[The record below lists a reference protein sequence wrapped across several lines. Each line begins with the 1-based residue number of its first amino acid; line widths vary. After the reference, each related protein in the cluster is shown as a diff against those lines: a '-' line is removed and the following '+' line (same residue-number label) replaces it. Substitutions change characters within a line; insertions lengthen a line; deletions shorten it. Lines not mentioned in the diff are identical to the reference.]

1 MLNPVA
7 YLSQCALL
15 FLHPHLPPGNH
26 SQVREREL
34 ADNMQ
39 LLRQQSE
46 IEHKE
51 KETRKLRDQLR
62 KLGLERYEE

>member
-1 MLNPVA
+1 M
-7 YLSQCALL
+7 
-15 FLHPHLPPGNH
+15 
-26 SQVREREL
+26 REREL

-39 LLRQQSE
+39 LLRQESE

-51 KETRKLRDQLR
+51 RETRKLKDQLR

>member
-1 MLNPVA
+1 MLNPVEC
-7 YLSQCALL
+7 LSQYSLL
-15 FLHPHLPPGNH
+15 FLHPTFPPGDR

-51 KETRKLRDQLR
+51 RETRKLRDQLR